1 MNEYLK
7 GTLQKTL
14 DGIFSFSY
22 LRVWEAK
29 LTESETKQYSIKEF
43 ADLS

>member
-7 GTLQKTL
+7 GTLWENL